1 MRSSYMEVKIFTLA
15 AKASRNVANS
25 RKFRM
30 DKKLLL
36 RGPRIR
42 KRVLYVKEILSV
54 AAIQTVN

>member
-1 MRSSYMEVKIFTLA
+1 MEIKLFTLA

-36 RGPRIR
+36 RGLRIW
-42 KRVLYVKEILSV
+42 KRVLSVKEISSQE
-54 AAIQTVN
+54 I

>member
-1 MRSSYMEVKIFTLA
+1 MEIKLFTLA

-36 RGPRIR
+36 RDLRIW
-42 KRVLYVKEILSV
+42 KRVLYVKEISSQE
-54 AAIQTVN
+54 I